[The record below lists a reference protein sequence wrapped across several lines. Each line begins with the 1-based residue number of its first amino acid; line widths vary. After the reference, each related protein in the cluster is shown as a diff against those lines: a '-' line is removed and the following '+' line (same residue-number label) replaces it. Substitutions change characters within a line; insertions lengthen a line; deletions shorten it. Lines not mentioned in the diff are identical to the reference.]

1 MLARVIREYS
11 KTNRACFVSCFS
23 RIASWLMDNS
33 LACKPDCRVSEII
46 SSESQQR
53 FNYLSDDSLFESI
66 ITILVA
72 FFLSA
77 ATLVDERGY
86 SSVLHSPAGI
96 SQTVKKVIGRIHF
109 SVSQHYALPT
119 RRRSKPKTQRQRPKP
134 PNTNLKPSKGQ
145 VYNGTFSFLFTG
157 ITPWWSTQRVA
168 TEHFITA
175 FTG

>member
-11 KTNRACFVSCFS
+11 KTNRACLVSCFS

-72 FFLSA
+72 FFFGRPPHLSMSG
-77 ATLVDERGY
+77 DI
-86 SSVLHSPAGI
+86 HSPAGI

-109 SVSQHYALPT
+109 SVSQHYPMHFLPGEGRSQKHKGNGRN
-119 RRRSKPKTQRQRPKP
+119 RRIQT
-134 PNTNLKPSKGQ
+134 
-145 VYNGTFSFLFTG
+145 
-157 ITPWWSTQRVA
+157 
-168 TEHFITA
+168 
-175 FTG
+175 

>member
-33 LACKPDCRVSEII
+33 LACKPDCRVSEIM

-66 ITILVA
+66 ITIFVA
-72 FFLSA
+72 FFGRPPHLSMSGDILPSC
-77 ATLVDERGY
+77 T
-86 SSVLHSPAGI
+86 PAGI
-96 SQTVKKVIGRIHF
+96 SQTVKKVSGRIHF

-119 RRRSKPKTQRQRPKP
+119 RRRLKPKTQRQRPKP

-157 ITPWWSTQRVA
+157 ITPWSTQRVA